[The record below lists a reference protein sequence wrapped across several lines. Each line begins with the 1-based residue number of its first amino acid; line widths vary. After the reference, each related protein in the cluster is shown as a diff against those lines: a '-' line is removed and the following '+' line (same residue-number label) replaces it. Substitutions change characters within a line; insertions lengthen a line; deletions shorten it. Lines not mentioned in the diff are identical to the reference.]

1 MLTAMRGPAIY
12 WSGNKET
19 ATVKMDRENIDQIF
33 AGTEGAISVSSTTYH
48 QNNLMISNTSFTNVY
63 AA

>member
-1 MLTAMRGPAIY
+1 MLTAMRGAAIY

-19 ATVKMDRENIDQIF
+19 ATIKLEQEIVDQIF
-33 AGTEGAISVSSTTYH
+33 AGSEGAISVSSTTYH
-48 QNNLMISNTSFTNVY
+48 QNNLMISNTSFTNIY